1 RDEEWFSEKILAE
14 FDAKEE
20 GSAIIN
26 GHTPVKVKKGE
37 SPIKANGKAF
47 VIDGGLSKAYQK
59 TTGIAGYSLLC
70 NSYGFQIVTH
80 YPFLPIEQQ
89 FAKKSD
95 QTNVKKVIEQQ
106 LPRKLNRNTTKGM
119 ELQQQIT
126 QLQRLL
132 DYRKD
137 D

>member
-1 RDEEWFSEKILAE
+1 M
-14 FDAKEE
+14 
-20 GSAIIN
+20 
-26 GHTPVKVKKGE
+26 
-37 SPIKANGKAF
+37 
-47 VIDGGLSKAYQK
+47 
-59 TTGIAGYSLLC
+59 
-70 NSYGFQIVTH
+70 TH
-80 YPFLPIEQQ
+80 YPFLPIELQ

-106 LPRKLNRNTTKGM
+106 LPRKLNRDTTKGM

-126 QLQRLL
+126 QLKRLL

>member
-1 RDEEWFSEKILAE
+1 MQFLWFPNRD
-14 FDAKEE
+14 
-20 GSAIIN
+20 
-26 GHTPVKVKKGE
+26 T
-37 SPIKANGKAF
+37 
-47 VIDGGLSKAYQK
+47 LS
-59 TTGIAGYSLLC
+59 
-70 NSYGFQIVTH
+70 V
-80 YPFLPIEQQ
+80 LPIEQQ

-106 LPRKLNRNTTKGM
+106 LPRKLNRDTTKGM

-126 QLQRLL
+126 QLKRLL